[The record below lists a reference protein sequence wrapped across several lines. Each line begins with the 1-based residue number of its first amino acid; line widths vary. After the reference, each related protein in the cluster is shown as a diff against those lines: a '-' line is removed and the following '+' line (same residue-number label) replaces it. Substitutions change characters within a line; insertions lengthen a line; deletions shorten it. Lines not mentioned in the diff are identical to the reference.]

1 MDNPYIGQ
9 IIDILNNVKV
19 WLFTLIGIVTMVVVV
34 IQAFKYQAGDA
45 GEKQDAIR
53 HIRNSIVMGAG
64 IFLLSWFATYVINKM
79 AGV

>member
-1 MDNPYIGQ
+1 MDNPYLVQ
-9 IIDILNNVKV
+9 IVDILNNVKV
-19 WLFTLIGIVTMVVVV
+19 WLFTLIGIVTLVVVV

-45 GEKQDAIR
+45 AEKQDAVR

-64 IFLLSWFATYVINKM
+64 IFILAWFATYVINKM

>member
-9 IIDILNNVKV
+9 IVEILNNVKV
-19 WLFTLIGIVTMVVVV
+19 WLFTLIGVVTMVVVV
-34 IQAFKYQAGDA
+34 IQAFKYQAGDS
-45 GEKQDAIR
+45 GEKQEAIR

-64 IFLLSWFATYVINKM
+64 IFILAWFATYVINKM

>member
-1 MDNPYIGQ
+1 MPYLQPIA
-9 IIDILNNVKV
+9 DILNDVKV

-45 GEKQDAIR
+45 AEKQDAIR

-64 IFLLSWFATYVINKM
+64 IFILAWFATYVINKM
-79 AGV
+79 AAV

>member
-1 MDNPYIGQ
+1 MDNPYLVQ
-9 IIDILNNVKV
+9 IVDILNNVKV

-45 GEKQDAIR
+45 AEKQDAVR

-64 IFLLSWFATYVINKM
+64 IFVLSWFATYVINKM

>member
-1 MDNPYIGQ
+1 MDNPYLIQ
-9 IIDILNNVKV
+9 IVDILNNLKV
-19 WLFTLIGIVTMVVVV
+19 WLFSLIGIVTLVVVV

-45 GEKQDAIR
+45 SEKQDAIR

-64 IFLLSWFATYVINKM
+64 IFILAWFATYVINKM

>member
-1 MDNPYIGQ
+1 MPYLQPIA
-9 IIDILNNVKV
+9 DILNDVKV

-45 GEKQDAIR
+45 AEKQDAIR

-64 IFLLSWFATYVINKM
+64 IFILSWFATYVINKM

>member
-1 MDNPYIGQ
+1 MPYLAPISE
-9 IIDILNNVKV
+9 ILDEVKV
-19 WLFTLIGIVTMVVVV
+19 WLYTLIGIVTMVVVV

-45 GEKQDAIR
+45 SEKMDAIR

-64 IFLLSWFATYVINKM
+64 IFVLAWFATYVINKM

>member
-1 MDNPYIGQ
+1 MDNPYLVQ
-9 IIDILNNVKV
+9 IVDILNNVKV

-45 GEKQDAIR
+45 AEKQDAVR

-64 IFLLSWFATYVINKM
+64 IFVLAWFATYVINKM